1 MERIPKIKK
10 IKNSVINLP
19 NISDSLKNIIKFHDF
34 KAEEN
39 EEAKEF
45 NLTFRQFSKYSQ
57 ESNIY
62 KIKYKHK
69 PCSEDLLY
77 LLFALKYSCKE
88 IYKNKRLIMNCIY
101 QPFLSQKYEYHDFNI
116 IPENKSDNLLNE
128 HLKNSKGGVYDIKEC
143 IIQNKKC
150 FIVAGYMLV
159 LYQQNDFGEKNILS
173 NDFDQL
179 ITSINIIYYNKSMII
194 VTGTKSGIIR
204 FYQVNSFHD
213 VKYLNSI
220 FKKFN
225 SPINY
230 IYTSE
235 LDNNYNAY
243 YFIID
248 DYSIQLWK
256 DLGDKILYKLDI
268 EHKGKDIN
276 KNSIVCTDYI
286 YNTEENENNIVYA
299 DKTFGLYLLK
309 VKNESYINFNKNN
322 DIYEEK
328 LELDLFRKKQIT
340 SLKFLKDTKN
350 KNKDI
355 RTLFIGNV
363 EMIMVYDLF
372 KKSINSYIPLC
383 DEISFIEYYLY
394 KSTLFLFCSG
404 NNNLH
409 LLHYNLKSINLK
421 LY

>member
-1 MERIPKIKK
+1 MEQIPKIKK

-19 NISDSLKNIIKFHDF
+19 NLSESLKNIIKFHDF
-34 KAEEN
+34 KVEED
-39 EEAKEF
+39 EDIKEF
-45 NLTFRQFSKYSQ
+45 NITFRQFSKYSQ
-57 ESNIY
+57 DSNIFQ
-62 KIKYKHK
+62 IKYKHK
-69 PCSEDLLY
+69 PCEEDLLY

-88 IYKNKRLIMNCIY
+88 IYNNKRLIMNCIY
-101 QPFLSQKYEYHDFNI
+101 QPFLSQKYEYDNFSI
-116 IPENKSDNLLNE
+116 VNKANDCNLINE
-128 HLKNSKGGVYDIKEC
+128 HLKKFKGGIYDIKEC

-150 FIVAGYMLV
+150 FIVAGYMLA

-173 NDFDQL
+173 NDYDQL
-179 ITSINIIYYNKSMII
+179 ITSINIIYYNKNMMI

-213 VKYLNSI
+213 VKYINSI

-225 SPINY
+225 SPINC
-230 IYTSE
+230 IYKTE
-235 LDNNYNAY
+235 EDNTINAH

-256 DLGDKILYKLDI
+256 DLGDKVLYKLDI
-268 EHKGKDIN
+268 EHKEKSLN
-276 KNSIVCTDYI
+276 KNMIECSDYI
-286 YNTEENENNIVYA
+286 YNYEENENNIVYA
-299 DKTFGLYLLK
+299 DKAFGLYLLK
-309 VKNESYINFNKNN
+309 IKNESYINFNKNK
-322 DIYEEK
+322 DIVEEK

-340 SLKFLKDTKN
+340 SLKFLKDKNNKN
-350 KNKDI
+350 KNI

-372 KKSINSYIPLC
+372 KKCIDSYIPLS

-394 KSTLFLFCSG
+394 KSTLFLFCVG

-409 LLHYNLKSINLK
+409 LLHYNLK
-421 LY
+421 